1 MSSSFRTLTAGLS
14 AAALAAVLAACG
26 GKAIETSDSAAGGT
40 PASGAAGAVKTGP
53 GVTSSSIALG
63 VLTDVSGVF
72 AALGIP
78 LTQAHELFWDK
89 QNAKGGVCGRK
100 VELIVKDHGYDPQKA
115 VVQYRELATKIAA
128 LQDLLGSPMTAA
140 LLPSLGRDRMPSVLT
155 SWASALLENDF
166 VIEVG
171 APYEVEMINALEH
184 LKAEGKLK
192 AGSKVGHIYFEGEAG
207 EASLAGSKYWASQNG
222 ATIVEQKIQPT
233 DEDMSG
239 QIAALKRAKVDA
251 IAVLS
256 GPKQLASAAG
266 IASASGFDVPI
277 VGNNPTFD
285 PALMKSP
292 AAKALKANVIIAG
305 PAAPFDSSDSG
316 VEKVSAAYTKRFG
329 AKTAK
334 SAALLGYAQSK
345 VMYSIL
351 KKACDDGDLTREGII
366 KASHSLSDVRTA
378 GLTATGLD
386 YSQVG
391 EPPTRAVFLAR
402 PADVPGGLQALEGGP
417 FESQAAKAWT
427 VGGES

>member
-1 MSSSFRTLTAGLS
+1 MSSSIRTLTAGLS
-14 AAALAAVLAACG
+14 AAALAAGLAACG
-26 GKAIETSDSAAGGT
+26 GKAIETSDSAAGGM
-40 PASGAAGAVKTGP
+40 PASGAADAVKAGP
-53 GVTSSSIALG
+53 GVTGSSIALG

-72 AALGIP
+72 TALGQP
-78 LTQAHELFWDK
+78 LTQAHKLFWDK

-100 VELIVKDHGYDPQKA
+100 IELIVKDHGYDPQKA

-140 LLPSLGRDRMPSVLT
+140 LLPTLESDRMPSVLT
-155 SWASALLENDF
+155 SWASSLLRNDF

-171 APYEVEMINALEH
+171 APYEVEMINALEY
-184 LKAEGKLK
+184 LKAAGKLK
-192 AGSKVGHIYFEGEAG
+192 AGSKIGHIYFEGEAG
-207 EASLAGSKYWASQNG
+207 EASLAGSKYWAGENG
-222 ATIVEQKIQPT
+222 ASIVEQKIQPT

-239 QIAALKRAKVDA
+239 QIASLKRAGVDA

-266 IASASGFDVPI
+266 IASAQGLNVPI
-277 VGNNPTFD
+277 IGNNPTFD

-316 VEKVSAAYTKRFG
+316 VRKVSAAYTKRFG

-334 SAALLGYAQSK
+334 SAVLLGYAQSK

-351 KKACDDGDLTREGII
+351 KKACDDGDLSREGII
-366 KASHSLSDVRTA
+366 KASRSLSDVRTA
-378 GLTATGLD
+378 GLTATALD

-391 EPPTRAVFLAR
+391 EPPTRAVFLSR

-417 FESQAAKAWT
+417 FESDAAKAWT